1 MESGF
6 NFVKQKPEFMKTFVG
21 VAVYMAC
28 IMQVEAQQTEYRIT
42 EKGEYQ
48 YLSNRHEAGM
58 VYDESLGSYYKNITI
73 RTFFLETQ
81 RRGYIPNYYTFDG
94 FAKLTLPEQKRLL
107 KQPYWDPKCS
117 PDNLTSE
124 CLDFSKPGV
133 TMPRQENTKVV
144 DLSPKCVDQSNSPQS
159 KMSLTE
165 KMIVNPHG
173 AGVINNDCGDEP
185 ALKPNTNQK
194 KTSDLIL
201 KND

>member
-1 MESGF
+1 MKRLPPYFTRMGWILF
-6 NFVKQKPEFMKTFVG
+6 LFVFGSAF
-21 VAVYMAC
+21 
-28 IMQVEAQQTEYRIT
+28 AQQSEYRIT
-42 EKGEYQ
+42 DNGVYQ
-48 YLSNRHEAGM
+48 YLSNRQEAGL
-58 VYDESLGSYYKNITI
+58 VYDESLGSYYKNITA

-81 RRGYIPNYYTFDG
+81 RKGYIPNYYTFDG
-94 FAKLTLPEQKRLL
+94 FVKLTLPEQKKLL

-117 PDNLTSE
+117 SGNLTSD
-124 CLDFSKPGV
+124 CLDFNKPGV
-133 TMPRQENTKVV
+133 TTPRQENTKVV